1 MFVKTQ
7 PLECVGCGNC
17 IAWWAF
23 LLSPC
28 RTKCLTLPR
37 RPHHNFAVPNH
48 PRSTAQVVQQVLLQV
63 WRVWAVSPWGLKNLC
78 TEKTDGRCFLETLRF
93 FLPKKNRFLHFFGW
107 KNVKTFTK
115 KKKRSFFLGTSSR
128 RFWFFVDI
136 QCLPWIHDGS
146 FVSQVHLN
154 AIAEI
159 AWQLLPHHQVAIPAS
174 HPMESRLNGVLK
186 ITY

>member
-28 RTKCLTLPR
+28 HTKCLTLPR

-93 FLPKKNRFLHFFGW
+93 FLPKKNLLLHFFGW

-115 KKKRSFFLGTSSR
+115 KKNGLFFWVLVAGDFGFSSTSSVYHGSMMDLLYPRYIWTRLR
-128 RFWFFVDI
+128 RS
-136 QCLPWIHDGS
+136 LGS
-146 FVSQVHLN
+146 FYH
-154 AIAEI
+154 II
-159 AWQLLPHHQVAIPAS
+159 
-174 HPMESRLNGVLK
+174 R
-186 ITY
+186 